1 MDKRKVAKI
10 SKSNNVNKKIT
21 NKYIVNKESAFSS
34 ERNKM
39 LVLTGMFTAIISIMA
54 QIVIPIQPIPFSLS
68 LFAIFLTGALL
79 PPRYAFLSI
88 LSYILLG
95 AFGAPV
101 FAGFKG
107 GLYVLTNMTGG
118 YIASY
123 PLMGLITAFFYKLS
137 TKRRTIFLIIG
148 MALSLIVCY
157 TLGTLWFTYVSGTA
171 FIKSLSICVIPFVPF
186 DILKLILAVATSS
199 IIRKTI
205 NKAVQ

>member
-1 MDKRKVAKI
+1 MEKQKTKKVNE
-10 SKSNNVNKKIT
+10 S
-21 NKYIVNKESAFSS
+21 IVNKDMVNKGSVISS
-34 ERNKM
+34 ERVKM
-39 LVLTGMFTAIISIMA
+39 LVLTGMFTAMLSIMA

-95 AFGAPV
+95 AFGVPV

-107 GLYVLTNMTGG
+107 GFHVLTNMTGG

-123 PLMGLITAFFYKLS
+123 PLMGLITSYSYKITS
-137 TKRRTIFLIIG
+137 KRKTLFLTIG
-148 MALSLIVCY
+148 MVLSLLVCY
-157 TLGTLWFTYVSGTA
+157 ALGTLWFTYVSGTG
-171 FIKSLSICVIPFVPF
+171 FIKALSICVIPFVPF
-186 DILKLILAVATSS
+186 DLLKLILAVTVSS

-205 NKAVQ
+205 R